1 MVMILNALS
10 ITTIFVGI
18 VSAVLMAWGGITS
31 SLLSWRWG
39 KATTT
44 EERTKL
50 EDRSYLVLLIAVVI
64 LVVRLLNWPLFYGTL
79 QSFIPD
85 IEGAMCI
92 FGVTQ
97 VRPVFTKFQESLK
110 PIVFFLIGAWILVH
124 MLDRATRTSPLMRRK
139 LIFLSILSIF
149 VVVDS
154 IGDAVLMMTIRPG
167 AVVSCCTT
175 VTDILARPTKTTPE
189 SILGPGYAHILEIS
203 YFVGNFVLIGLVG
216 FMLWGKK
223 LETPSRRKGI
233 PLGLIFLFAIVNGFI
248 FVLSQI
254 ETLAPKIM
262 HLPYHHCLYCI
273 WQYVPDSI
281 AMYLFFIIGT
291 FAVGWGF
298 TADAIGRKGEA
309 AEILPRYLKGIYGVA
324 LFCLSASLV
333 MVIIHL
339 VVG

>member
-31 SLLSWRWG
+31 SLLYWRWG

-50 EDRSYLVLLIAVVI
+50 EDRSYLVLLIAMVV
-64 LVVRLLNWPLFYGTL
+64 LVIRLLNWPLFYGTL

-97 VRPVFTKFQESLK
+97 VRPVFTKFQEILK
-110 PIVFFLIGAWILVH
+110 PVVFFFIGAWIFVY
-124 MLDRATRTSPLMRRK
+124 MLDRATKTYPLMRRK
-139 LIFLSILSIF
+139 LLFLSLLSLI
-149 VVVDS
+149 VIVDS
-154 IGDAVLMMTIRPG
+154 IGDVVLMTTIRPG
-167 AVVSCCTT
+167 SVVSCCTT
-175 VTDILARPTKTTPE
+175 VTDILSRPTRTTPQA
-189 SILGPGYAHILEIS
+189 ILGPGYAQTLEIS
-203 YFVGNFVLIGLVG
+203 YFVSNFLLIGLVG
-216 FMLWGKK
+216 FMQWGEK
-223 LETPSRRKGI
+223 LETTSTWKRI
-233 PLGLIFLFAIVNGFI
+233 SLGLISVFAIINGFI

-254 ETLAPKIM
+254 EAIAPKIM
-262 HLPYHHCLYCI
+262 HLPYHHCLYCL

-281 AMYLFFIIGT
+281 AMYIFFILGN
-291 FAVGWGF
+291 FAVGWAF
-298 TADAIGRKGEA
+298 TTDAIGRQGEA
-309 AEILPRYLKGIYGVA
+309 AEILPRYLKGIYGFA

-339 VVG
+339 LVG

>member
-18 VSAVLMAWGGITS
+18 VSALLMAWGGITS

-39 KATTT
+39 RATTT
-44 EERTKL
+44 EERMKL
-50 EDRSYLVLLIAVVI
+50 EDRSYLVLLIAMVI
-64 LVVRLLNWPLFYGTL
+64 LVVRLLNWPIFYGTL

-97 VRPVFTKFQESLK
+97 VRPIFTKFQEVLK
-110 PIVFFLIGAWILVH
+110 PVVFFLIGAWILVH
-124 MLDRATRTSPLMRRK
+124 MLDRATKTYPLMRRK

-149 VVVDS
+149 VVVES
-154 IGDAVLMMTIRPG
+154 VGDAVLVMTIRPG

-189 SILGPGYAHILEIS
+189 SILGPQYTHILEVS
-203 YFVGNFVLIGLVG
+203 YFIGNLILVGLVG
-216 FMLWGKK
+216 FMLSGKN
-223 LETPSRRKGI
+223 LEAPSPWKRI
-233 PLGLIFLFAIVNGFI
+233 SLGLIFLFAIFNGFI

-254 ETLAPKIM
+254 EAIAPKIM
-262 HLPYHHCLYCI
+262 HLPYHHCLYCL

-281 AMYLFFIIGT
+281 AMYLFFILGT
-291 FAVGWGF
+291 FAVGWAF

-309 AEILPRYLKGIYGVA
+309 AEILPRHLRGIYGIA

-339 VVG
+339 MVG